1 MQKKFSRFAEQQE
14 EKKKKEKEKGR
25 VMLPFPGAA
34 RRGEGEE
41 GGQFDF
47 EHIRC
52 AAEPVTAVQGR
63 TENSA
68 LHLLKVGCACFAGR
82 LQPEVTGLSYERGI

>member
-1 MQKKFSRFAEQQE
+1 MLSFTGAE
-14 EKKKKEKEKGR
+14 R
-25 VMLPFPGAA
+25 L
-34 RRGEGEE
+34 GEGEEE

-52 AAEPVTAVQGR
+52 AVEPVTAVQGR

-68 LHLLKVGCACFAGR
+68 LHF
-82 LQPEVTGLSYERGI
+82 

>member
-1 MQKKFSRFAEQQE
+1 MLSNRKGR
-14 EKKKKEKEKGR
+14 EKKKKKRDLLCFIFQELR
-25 VMLPFPGAA
+25 L
-34 RRGEGEE
+34 GEGEE

-52 AAEPVTAVQGR
+52 AVEPVTAVQGR

-68 LHLLKVGCACFAGR
+68 PHF
-82 LQPEVTGLSYERGI
+82 

>member
-1 MQKKFSRFAEQQE
+1 
-14 EKKKKEKEKGR
+14 
-25 VMLPFPGAA
+25 MLSFPGAE
-34 RRGEGEE
+34 RLGEGEE

-63 TENSA
+63 MENSA
-68 LHLLKVGCACFAGR
+68 QHF
-82 LQPEVTGLSYERGI
+82 